1 MQSFEAG
8 VSRGPLGTRHDNAW
22 LQGNSKRLPEW
33 GTLQAQW
40 LMHTLLFSTLS
51 KKIEHFGTSFNLKQ
65 LNVSILIR
73 PDRINPFQLFCT
85 EL

>member
-40 LMHTLLFSTLS
+40 LMHTLLFSTL
-51 KKIEHFGTSFNLKQ
+51 
-65 LNVSILIR
+65 
-73 PDRINPFQLFCT
+73 
-85 EL
+85 